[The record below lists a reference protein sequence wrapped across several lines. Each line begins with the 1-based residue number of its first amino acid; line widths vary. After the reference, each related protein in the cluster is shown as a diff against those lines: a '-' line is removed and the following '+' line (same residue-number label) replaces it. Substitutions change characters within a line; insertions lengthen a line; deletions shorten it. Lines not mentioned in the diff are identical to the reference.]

1 MRKML
6 CLLLAFI
13 LCLSLCACGETEKPD
28 GDSTTGDM
36 TPDEGTNET
45 KGEAMV
51 LRDEENGYSF
61 INQARFHELV
71 EEVELTTEN
80 WLDYLEVYSYTEEK
94 VEKDAF
100 GEIVSTDTSTYYTLG
115 AKNNRY
121 YHLRRFVIEWKD
133 KATGELEIHEGE
145 IVEKENFDLEQY
157 ECTRIKGTL
166 YLIDIPEEVEIK
178 KVENMGRYFT
188 VRYSDIGYG
197 PPIDCFI
204 RGIDGRSIGSMIDMI
219 LY

>member
-1 MRKML
+1 MRKIL
-6 CLLLAFI
+6 CLILALI
-13 LCLSLCACGETEKPD
+13 LSLSLCACGETEKPESD
-28 GDSTTGDM
+28 NTTGD
-36 TPDEGTNET
+36 TTLDEGTNKTE
-45 KGEAMV
+45 GEAMV
-51 LRDEENGYSF
+51 LRDEEYGYSF

-71 EEVELTTEN
+71 EEIELTTEN
-80 WLDYLEVYSYTEEK
+80 WQDYIEVYSYTEET

-100 GEIVSTDTSTYYTLG
+100 GEIVSTNTSTFYALG

-121 YHLRRFVIEWKD
+121 YHLREFVIEWKD
-133 KATGELEIHEGE
+133 KATGELIIRQGE
-145 IVEKENFDLEQY
+145 IVEAESFDLDQY

-188 VRYSDIGYG
+188 VRYSDISYG